1 MRFGVLGPLA
11 VWTDEG
17 AAVRVPELKTRAL
30 LADLLV
36 HRGRPVSVDQL
47 VDDLWGG
54 GTARLPRNPVGTLQT
69 RVSQLR
75 RALDAAEPGGRGLL
89 VSQAPGYLLRA
100 APEAVDGDRFRAL
113 AERARATEDPR
124 ARAASLAGAL
134 ALWRGPAYADF
145 ADEEFARPD
154 AARLEDERL
163 AVQEE
168 YAEVRLEL
176 GEHAALAGELA
187 EAVERH
193 PLRERLRAAHLR
205 ALYRAGRQS
214 EALAGFEDLRHR
226 LAEELGVDPSPEL
239 AALHQAILTQDP
251 LLDAPRTAVRAAA
264 APPREIPTNL
274 PAPLSDLVGRD
285 AAVSE
290 VRALLDGSRLVTL
303 TGPGGVGKTRL
314 ALATA
319 RALTGANADGR
330 FPDGVWLVELSGLDR
345 ASGAT
350 PADAIAMVL
359 GVRDDDAPAA
369 ATARRTPVELLAGA
383 LAARRLLLVLDNCE
397 HVVDQVAVQVAAL
410 LRAAP
415 GVCVL
420 ATSRESLALSG
431 ERLWP
436 VPPLGEADAVRLF
449 TARTAAAVPGFA
461 PGPDDTAAIAAV
473 CRRLDGIPL
482 AVELAATRVR
492 ALGVAGLA
500 DRLDDRFRLLTS
512 GNRDAPARQRTLRAM
527 IDWSWEPLAGDERA
541 VLRRLAVHADG
552 CTLRAAEEVC
562 AEDGLDVLDVLARLV
577 DRSLVVRADGSG
589 GGPRYRL
596 LESVKAYCAERLDEA
611 GESAEIRARFVRH
624 HVALAARA
632 EPHLYGHDQRRWL
645 ELLDAEA
652 ANQRAALE
660 DAARLGLA
668 ADALRLVDAL
678 AWHWYLRGRLTE
690 ALRSLDLALGA
701 EGGPPEARAK
711 AAVWRAGFV
720 LLTDTGAAAEAPA
733 SHEGIAD
740 PGARAWARWFLA
752 FAHRGFGDLDV
763 TGDLVH
769 RALAEF
775 RELGEPW
782 GTAAALSVRATVH
795 RARARLDAARRDA
808 EESEALFRGLGD
820 RWGRL
825 KATNTLAELA
835 EIAGDYD
842 RAAGLHEEGLRMAE
856 ELGLWAEASFRLSGL
871 GRISLL
877 TGDHA
882 AADDRHHRALK
893 LAADQSNKVAEHFAA
908 VGLALSARRRG
919 DLDAAE
925 ARLLPWLDWI
935 RTVDG
940 EPGLALVLAELGF
953 AAEQRGDADEALAR
967 HRDGLAAARRIA
979 DPRAVALALEGLAGA
994 RSLAG
999 DARPAA
1005 RLLGA
1010 AAALRASAGA
1020 PLPTAERGD
1029 VDRVAAR
1036 VRALL
1041 GRDAFAAEYARG
1053 EADPGAASPA
1063 GQDAVSA

>member
-124 ARAASLAGAL
+124 ARAALLADAL

-176 GEHAALAGELA
+176 GEHAALAGELS

-239 AALHQAILTQDP
+239 AALHRAILTQDP

-285 AAVSE
+285 AAVAE

-319 RALTGANADGR
+319 RTLTGANADGR

-449 TARTAAAVPGFA
+449 TARAAAAVPGFA
-461 PGPDDTAAIAAV
+461 PGPDDTATIAAV

-562 AEDGLDVLDVLARLV
+562 SEDGLDVLGVLARLV
-577 DRSLVVRADGSG
+577 DRSLVVRADGPG
-589 GGPRYRL
+589 GAPPLPAAGVGQGVLRGAAGRGGRVRGDPCPVRPAPR
-596 LESVKAYCAERLDEA
+596 
-611 GESAEIRARFVRH
+611 RARR
-624 HVALAARA
+624 AR
-632 EPHLYGHDQRRWL
+632 
-645 ELLDAEA
+645 
-652 ANQRAALE
+652 RAAPLR
-660 DAARLGLA
+660 ARP
-668 ADALRLVDAL
+668 
-678 AWHWYLRGRLTE
+678 
-690 ALRSLDLALGA
+690 A
-701 EGGPPEARAK
+701 E
-711 AAVWRAGFV
+711 VAG
-720 LLTDTGAAAEAPA
+720 
-733 SHEGIAD
+733 D
-740 PGARAWARWFLA
+740 PGR
-752 FAHRGFGDLDV
+752 RGGQ
-763 TGDLVH
+763 
-769 RALAEF
+769 
-775 RELGEPW
+775 P
-782 GTAAALSVRATVH
+782 
-795 RARARLDAARRDA
+795 ARRPGGRRA
-808 EESEALFRGLGD
+808 PRSRGG
-820 RWGRL
+820 
-825 KATNTLAELA
+825 
-835 EIAGDYD
+835 
-842 RAAGLHEEGLRMAE
+842 RAAP
-856 ELGLWAEASFRLSGL
+856 
-871 GRISLL
+871 GR
-877 TGDHA
+877 
-882 AADDRHHRALK
+882 RA
-893 LAADQSNKVAEHFAA
+893 
-908 VGLALSARRRG
+908 
-919 DLDAAE
+919 
-925 ARLLPWLDWI
+925 
-935 RTVDG
+935 
-940 EPGLALVLAELGF
+940 GLALVPART
-953 AAEQRGDADEALAR
+953 ADRGA
-967 HRDGLAAARRIA
+967 
-979 DPRAVALALEGLAGA
+979 AVARSGAGRRGRAAGGAREGGGLAGRFRAAHRHRGGRRGGGVA
-994 RSLAG
+994 RGRRRSGRAG
-999 DARPAA
+999 
-1005 RLLGA
+1005 LGA
-1010 AAALRASAGA
+1010 LVPRLRPPRLRRPRS
-1020 PLPTAERGD
+1020 
-1029 VDRVAAR
+1029 DR
-1036 VRALL
+1036 
-1041 GRDAFAAEYARG
+1041 
-1053 EADPGAASPA
+1053 
-1063 GQDAVSA
+1063 